1 MKKPL
6 QKELKSTILC
16 TIDETIRVSNPTF
29 WYVRAMQ
36 DSDCEEVGCDR
47 RRCLR
52 VGLDRGPGSYS
63 QARGDEQAAR
73 LASVGVLFIDCELLR
88 RQPRSQE
95 PTTRECTTIIVI
107 TPN

>member
-73 LASVGVLFIDCELLR
+73 LASVGVLFIDCYSEA
-88 RQPRSQE
+88 S
-95 PTTRECTTIIVI
+95 
-107 TPN
+107 TPSASKSRTNY